1 MMSLKNVNLLHLL
14 DNAQIG
20 VVIHTWNTQVV
31 YANPAALSLLNVT
44 LEHIKKSSGLD
55 EQWEFIDRQNRRL
68 HKDEF
73 PVNKVIRL
81 NAAINEEIVGI
92 VCRQT
97 GQVRWAKVSAY
108 PETYSDTELGF
119 VVVYFTEVTEQLT
132 HFSFEDIVKNAQDMI
147 IVTEAQ
153 NVTGPLSPK
162 IIYVNDA
169 ICRVSGYTQDE
180 LIGETP
186 RIFQGALTDSTA
198 TLRIREAL
206 LAKESVTE
214 TLLNYSKNGTPY
226 WVEMNIFPLKNQLG
240 EVTHFA
246 SVERDVST
254 TKFHSEQLNSR
265 NEELKLIKQ
274 NLETLVT
281 EQTRELRNAN
291 VKLEKLA
298 YFDALTDIPNRRAF
312 NDALDKAIHF
322 DHRHEF
328 GLLVGIADIDHFKQL
343 NDTYGHGFGDDVLV
357 IFANLLK
364 TFFRQEDGIGRLG
377 GEEFGF
383 CMVVPKE
390 HDVNCVVERLREKV
404 EALPLRY
411 AELKEK
417 QFTVSVG
424 AYCAKMLQNMT
435 ARELLDMADNAL
447 YTAKRGGRNRV
458 EVITQVP
465 SNTKA
470 C

>member
-1 MMSLKNVNLLHLL
+1 M
-14 DNAQIG
+14 
-20 VVIHTWNTQVV
+20 
-31 YANPAALSLLNVT
+31 
-44 LEHIKKSSGLD
+44 
-55 EQWEFIDRQNRRL
+55 
-68 HKDEF
+68 
-73 PVNKVIRL
+73 
-81 NAAINEEIVGI
+81 
-92 VCRQT
+92 
-97 GQVRWAKVSAY
+97 
-108 PETYSDTELGF
+108 
-119 VVVYFTEVTEQLT
+119 VYFTEVTEQLT

-198 TLRIREAL
+198 RLRIREAL

-226 WVEMNIFPLKNQLG
+226 WVEMSIFPLKNQLG

-265 NEELKLIKQ
+265 NVELKLIKQ
-274 NLETLVT
+274 NLEALVS

-322 DHRHEF
+322 ARRQEL
-328 GLLVGIADIDHFKQL
+328 GLLVGIADLDHFKQL
-343 NDTYGHGFGDDVLV
+343 NDTFGHGFGDDVLV

-383 CMVVPKE
+383 FMVVPKE
-390 HDVNCVVERLREKV
+390 HNTNCVVERLREKV
-404 EALPLRY
+404 EELPLRY
-411 AELKEK
+411 AELKGK
-417 QFTVSVG
+417 QLTVSVG
-424 AYCAKMLQNMT
+424 AFRAKMLQEIT
-435 ARELLDMADNAL
+435 AREILDTADNAL
-447 YTAKRGGRNRV
+447 YAAKRGGRNRV
-458 EVITQVP
+458 EVITQKV
-465 SNTKA
+465 NNIKA